1 MELYKEQ
8 KHQIVFADSQVKDCE
23 SLTETVNPDTEIVIL
38 KADRDGIEQ
47 IAETL
52 KQRTNIA
59 AVHILSHGAA
69 ASLQIGATELNL
81 SNIESYRNYLETWFA
96 LPAAEANSNSS
107 ITAKPEILLYG
118 CNVAAT
124 EAGVAFVQRLSQLT
138 GANIAAS
145 DNLTGS
151 ATLGGDWVLEVTTG
165 KIETPLAFSA
175 EAREAYSGVLADLNQ
190 TTGDFNGLV
199 NAINVANINTGID
212 TITLTADI
220 TLAGQ
225 LPRITDT
232 TTIVGGGFKIS
243 GNNNRAFVVDNTTFN
258 ISNLT
263 IDSAKAVGNAGT
275 TGGGGAAGL
284 GGALFINNGT
294 VTVDR
299 VTFSNNSAVGG
310 AGVAGNGGK
319 GGSADLATV
328 FGGTAGTNGRNGRNG
343 LASNGAA
350 GGVGED
356 GEAGG
361 TGNAGGTGGIGGTG
375 GTGVGGTNGG
385 AGGIGGAGGAGS
397 VVGSGGGGGG
407 AGGVGGPPGT
417 GTQGNGGNGGA
428 GGAGTF
434 GGGGGAG
441 GTFGTGAAPGA
452 IGPGGTGGFGGGGGS
467 GNGAS
472 AGGTFGGA
480 GTIGFGGGG
489 AGLGGAIFVGGGTLT
504 MTNSTLYSNTVTG
517 GNAGNVAAG
526 AGTAAGGAIFVNS
539 GATATL
545 TNNTIAYNSAT
556 AATVGIPASL
566 IASAGGIYNNGGT
579 VTVKNTIVA
588 GNVASTDTDVTG
600 TFTGNNNLIGVLG
613 TSTGFAGQALTVPLA
628 NVLAPAASAGLNGA
642 TTGPFTIALVD
653 NSPVTTSS
661 NPAIGGGDPTITA
674 VGATAFDQRGTGFPR
689 KIDNTLVSKPNID
702 IGAYEYGPVVTGLKF
717 NDLNGDG
724 VQQAATEPGLPGWVI
739 SVGTKSATTAAD
751 GTYTIPDV
759 KTATPITEAPPAGT
773 LATDWVQ
780 TLGPT
785 PASTGVIDVTGAN
798 FGNFKKTSIAGKTY
812 TDLAGNAVLDATDT
826 TLNGVTVTLYKDTN
840 NNNTLEVGTDTVVG
854 APITTAGAGDY
865 LFSDIGPGN
874 YLIQATAPANSSI
887 SFPAAAIFVSAQS
900 GTPVTGQNFGVF
912 QNITVS
918 GIKFT
923 DLSSNGFSADD
934 TPLNGTTVRLF
945 KDTNNN
951 STLDTGDAEIAS
963 QVTGTAPAAA
973 GTYSFANVG
982 SGRYFVREDVPT
994 GFSQTAG
1001 PAFYTIN
1008 PVSGTNITAQDFG
1021 NFQLGKIS
1029 GIKFNDLN
1037 KNGTQDLPAEQP
1049 LGGWTIYLDAN
1060 NNGVQEQVAAETGTN
1075 AAVTDVAGKYQF
1087 TNLPAGT
1094 YTVREVPQTG
1104 WTQTLPPVNAAT
1116 PTLSGAFSIAVTSGT
1131 DSQNNNFGNF
1141 KPNSISGLKF
1151 NDLNNNQVQDTG
1163 ELGLANWQF
1172 FLDTNNNGTLDTGE
1186 PNTLTDAAG
1195 NYKFSDLS
1203 AGTYKVREVL
1213 QPTWTQTTPNP
1224 ADITVTSGQDIANI
1238 NFGNFQSSTISGQ
1251 KFNDLNKNGV
1261 KDAGEVGLANWQIFL
1276 DSINPDGLFQQG
1288 EPTTITDAA
1297 GNYTLRDIPA
1307 GTYQVREV
1315 QQNGWTQ
1322 TTPNPA
1328 PVTVNPPNN
1337 ITGIDFG
1344 NFLPQPGAIR
1354 GLKFRDS
1361 NNNGT
1366 QDAGEPGLPNF
1377 QIQLTNVVAGTAPA
1391 PAPVTTTTDNS
1402 GNYLFANLTPGTYR
1416 VREVNQTGFT
1426 QSTPEPADIT
1436 LTSGAIVSGINF
1448 GNFPTP
1454 TPTPTPTPAPTPAP
1468 TPPTSPTP
1476 TPTPAPTPVPTPTPA
1491 PVPTPT
1497 PAPVPTPTPAPVPT
1511 PTPAPVPT
1519 PTPAPVPTDL
1529 VCPENFP
1536 RIATPNEA
1544 GTSSAGNVINGPNGD
1559 DTIVGSVGSD
1569 SIFGLSG
1576 NDLIFGRGGSDYI
1589 NGNTANDTVYGGIDS
1604 DTLFGG
1610 KGFDLIFGDRGNDTI
1625 YGNRGND
1632 SISGDEGNDLLYGGK
1647 ADDVMLGGAGD
1658 DVLIGDQGNDTLCGG
1673 EGNNTL
1679 IGGSGDD
1686 VLFADTGD
1694 DLLFGGIGSDTL
1706 VGGSGSN
1713 GFVLSA
1719 GGGIDTIFNFTAGVD
1734 LIELLGGLDFNQL
1747 SLTETNGSTAI
1758 AIAGSNEIL
1767 AILTGVQASQLSAQ
1781 SFSLLV

>member
-1 MELYKEQ
+1 VELYKEP
-8 KHQIVFADSQVKDCE
+8 KHQIVFADSQVTDWA
-23 SLTETVNPDTEIVIL
+23 SLTETVNPDTEVIIL
-38 KADRDGIEQ
+38 KGDRDGIEQ
-47 IAETL
+47 IGETL
-52 KQRTNIA
+52 KQRKNIA

-69 ASLQIGATELNL
+69 ASLQLGGTELNL

-151 ATLGGDWVLEVTTG
+151 AALGGDWVLEVTTG

-175 EAREAYSGVLADLNQ
+175 EAREAYSGVL
-190 TTGDFNGLV
+190 
-199 NAINVANINTGID
+199 VATFGELRD
-212 TITLTADI
+212 AI
-220 TLAGQ
+220 TLANALPNADTIAITGNITFGPGQ
-225 LPRITDT
+225 VLPRISTPIT
-232 TTIVGGGFKIS
+232 FTGGGFALNL
-243 GNNNRAFVVDNTTFN
+243 GNNRGFFIDSATTPVTF
-258 ISNLT
+258 SNLT
-263 IDSAKAVGNAGT
+263 ITGGISTGAAGT
-275 TGGGGAAGL
+275 GGGGGAAGM
-284 GGALFINNGT
+284 GGALFINSGT
-294 VTVDR
+294 VTVNS
-299 VTFSNNSAVGG
+299 VTFTGNSATGG
-310 AGVAGNGGK
+310 AGSAPPVAPAVAGPGGNT
-319 GGSADLATV
+319 D
-328 FGGTAGTNGRNGRNG
+328 FAG
-343 LASNGAA
+343 LFPFVSA
-350 GGVGED
+350 GGPGQ
-356 GEAGG
+356 
-361 TGNAGGTGGIGGTG
+361 TGLTGLPSIGAEGGTG
-375 GTGVGGTNGG
+375 GTGGNGGAGSGGLPGTGLNGGPGGAGGTGGAGTGGTNGG
-385 AGGIGGAGGAGS
+385 PGGAGGAG
-397 VVGSGGGGGG
+397 GAGGLGGGGGGGG
-407 AGGVGGPPGT
+407 AGGAGGVA
-417 GTQGNGGNGGA
+417 GA
-428 GGAGTF
+428 GAVGAT
-434 GGGGGAG
+434 
-441 GTFGTGAAPGA
+441 
-452 IGPGGTGGFGGGGGS
+452 GPGGIGGAGGFGGGGGGGGGGVG
-467 GNGAS
+467 GNGGVGGFGGGGGFGT
-472 AGGTFGGA
+472 AGGLSTTVGAFTPGGV
-480 GTIGFGGGG
+480 GSPTGGGGG
-489 AGLGGAIFVGGGTLT
+489 AGLGGAIFVNTGSLTLN
-504 MTNSTLYSNTVTG
+504 NSTLFSNTATG
-517 GNAGNVAAG
+517 GAAVGAG
-526 AGTAAGGAIFVNS
+526 ATPGQGAGAAIFVNS

-545 TNNTIAYNSAT
+545 TNNTITANTAT
-556 AATVGIPASL
+556 ATAPAVAVG
-566 IASAGGIYNNGGT
+566 GGIATNGGI
-579 VTVKNTIVA
+579 VDLRNSIVA
-588 GNVASTDTDVTG
+588 GNLGGASPDDVFG
-600 TFTGNNNLIGVLG
+600 TSFAATSINNLIGNV
-613 TSTGFAGQALTVPLA
+613 AGSNLPVAQQLTVPLA
-628 NVLAPAASAGLNGA
+628 NVIAPTAGLNEA
-642 TTGPFTIALVD
+642 TAV
-653 NSPVTTSS
+653 PVTYALADSTATP
-661 NPAIGGGDPTITA
+661 NPAIDGGDATA
-674 VGATAFDQRGTGFPR
+674 AAAAGATDQRGAGFPR
-689 KIDNTLVSKPNID
+689 TIGASVD
-702 IGAYEYGPVVTGLKF
+702 IGAYEYGPIVTGLKF
-717 NDLNGDG
+717 NDLNGDSLQG
-724 VQQAATEPGLPGWVI
+724 AAATEPGLPGWVI

-751 GTYTIPDV
+751 GTYIIRDV
-759 KTATPITEAPPAGT
+759 KTDTPITEAPPAGT
-773 LATDWVQ
+773 PATAWVQ

-785 PASTGVIDVTGAN
+785 PANTGIVNVTGAN
-798 FGNFKKTSIAGKTY
+798 FGNFQKTSIAGKTY
-812 TDLAGNAVLDATDT
+812 TDLAGNGFTPDDT
-826 TLNGVTVTLYKDTN
+826 VLNGITVNLYQDTN
-840 NNNTLEVGTDTVVG
+840 ANGTLEVGTDTVVG
-854 APITTAGAGDY
+854 TAQTTAGAGDY
-865 LFSDIGPGN
+865 TFSDIGPGN

-887 SFPAAAIFVSAQS
+887 SFPAAAILVSSQS

-918 GIKFT
+918 GTKFT
-923 DLSSNGFSADD
+923 DLTGNGFSADD

-982 SGRYFVREDVPT
+982 SGRHFVREDVPT

-1001 PAFYTIN
+1001 PTFYPIN

-1021 NFQLGKIS
+1021 NFQLGKI
-1029 GIKFNDLN
+1029 GGLKFNDLN
-1037 KNGTQDLPAEQP
+1037 KNGIQDAPAEPP

-1060 NNGVQEQVAAETGTN
+1060 NNGVQDQVPAETGTN
-1075 AAVTDVAGKYQF
+1075 AVVTDVAGNYQF

-1104 WTQTLPPVNAAT
+1104 WTQTVPPVNAAT
-1116 PTLSGAFSIAVTSGT
+1116 PTLSGAFTIAVTSGT

-1141 KPNSISGLKF
+1141 KPNTISGLKF
-1151 NDLNNNQVQDTG
+1151 NDLNNNGIQDVPAETG
-1163 ELGLANWQF
+1163 LPNWQI
-1172 FLDTNNNGTLDTGE
+1172 FLDTDGNGTLDTAE

-1195 NYKFSDLS
+1195 NYQFLDLS

-1213 QPTWTQTTPNP
+1213 QPTWTQTTPDP
-1224 ADITVTSGQDIANI
+1224 DDITVTSGQDIANI

-1251 KFNDLNKNGV
+1251 KFNDLNNNGV
-1261 KDAGEVGLANWQIFL
+1261 KDAGELGLGNWQIFL
-1276 DSINPDGLFQQG
+1276 DSINPDGIFEQG

-1328 PVTVNPPNN
+1328 PVTVNPSDN

-1391 PAPVTTTTDNS
+1391 PVTTATDNS

-1426 QSTPEPADIT
+1426 QSTADPADIT
-1436 LTSGAIVSGINF
+1436 LTSGAIVSDINF

-1454 TPTPTPTPAPTPAP
+1454 APTPTPAPA
-1468 TPPTSPTP
+1468 
-1476 TPTPAPTPVPTPTPA
+1476 
-1491 PVPTPT
+1491 PTPT

-1536 RIATPNEA
+1536 RIATPNEP
-1544 GTSSAGNVINGPNGD
+1544 GTSSAGNVSNGPNGD
-1559 DTIVGSVGSD
+1559 DTIVGSTGSD
-1569 SIFGLSG
+1569 SIFGLGG
-1576 NDLIFGRGGSDYI
+1576 NDLIFGRGGGDYI
-1589 NGNTANDTVYGGIDS
+1589 NGNMANDTVYGGIDN

-1632 SISGDEGNDLLYGGK
+1632 SLSGDEGNDLLYGGK
-1647 ADDVMLGGAGD
+1647 ADDVILGGAGD
-1658 DVLIGDQGNDTLCGG
+1658 DVLFGDQGNDTLCGDD
-1673 EGNNTL
+1673 GNNTL

-1686 VLFADTGD
+1686 LLFGGSGD
-1694 DLLFGGIGSDTL
+1694 NLLFGGIGSDTL

-1719 GGGIDTIFNFTAGVD
+1719 GGGIDTIINFTAGVD
-1734 LIELLGGLDFNQL
+1734 SINLVGGLDFNQL

-1758 AIAGSNEIL
+1758 GIAGSNEIL
-1767 AILTGVQASQLSAQ
+1767 AILTGVQPIQLSAQ

>member
-1 MELYKEQ
+1 MELYKER

-38 KADRDGIEQ
+38 NADRDGIEQ

-52 KQRTNIA
+52 KQRQNIA

-69 ASLQIGATELNL
+69 ASLQLGATELNL
-81 SNIESYRNYLETWFA
+81 CNIESYRNYLETWFA
-96 LPAAEANSNSS
+96 LPAVEANSNSS

-124 EAGVAFVQRLSQLT
+124 EAGVAFVERLSQLT

-151 ATLGGDWVLEVTTG
+151 AALGGDWELEVTTG

-175 EAREAYSGVLADLNQ
+175 EAREAYSAVL
-190 TTGDFNGLV
+190 
-199 NAINVANINTGID
+199 VATFGELRD
-212 TITLTADI
+212 AI
-220 TLAGQ
+220 TLANALPNADTIAITGNITFGVGQ
-225 LPRITDT
+225 VLPRISTPIT
-232 TTIVGGGFKIS
+232 FTGGGFTLDL
-243 GNNNRAFVVDNTTFN
+243 GNNRGFFIDSATTPVTF
-258 ISNLT
+258 SNLT
-263 IDSAKAVGNAGT
+263 ITGGISTGAAGT
-275 TGGGGAAGL
+275 GGGGGAAGM
-284 GGALFINNGT
+284 GGALFINSGT
-294 VTVDR
+294 VTVNS
-299 VTFSNNSAVGG
+299 VTFTGNSATGG
-310 AGVAGNGGK
+310 AGSPPPVAPAVAGPGGNTDFAGLFPFVSAGGPGQTGLTGLPSIGAEGGPGGTGGNGGAGS
-319 GGSADLATV
+319 GGLP
-328 FGGTAGTNGRNGRNG
+328 
-343 LASNGAA
+343 
-350 GGVGED
+350 
-356 GEAGG
+356 G
-361 TGNAGGTGGIGGTG
+361 TGLNGGPGGAGGTGGAGT
-375 GTGVGGTNGG
+375 GGTNGG
-385 AGGIGGAGGAGS
+385 TGGAGGAGGAGGLGGGGGGGGNGGAGGVAGTGTAGAAGIGGIGGAGGF
-397 VVGSGGGGGG
+397 GGGGGG
-407 AGGVGGPPGT
+407 GGV
-417 GTQGNGGNGGA
+417 GGNGGA
-428 GGAGTF
+428 
-434 GGGGGAG
+434 
-441 GTFGTGAAPGA
+441 
-452 IGPGGTGGFGGGGGS
+452 GGFGGGGGS
-467 GNGAS
+467 GTPGGLSTTIGAF
-472 AGGTFGGA
+472 TPGGA
-480 GTIGFGGGG
+480 GSPTGGGGG
-489 AGLGGAIFVGGGTLT
+489 AGLGGAIFVNAGSLTLN
-504 MTNSTLYSNTVTG
+504 NSTLFNNTATG
-517 GNAGNVAAG
+517 GAG
-526 AGTAAGGAIFVNS
+526 ATPGQGAGAAIFVNS

-545 TNNTIAYNSAT
+545 TNNTITANTAT
-556 AATVGIPASL
+556 ATAPAVAVG
-566 IASAGGIYNNGGT
+566 GGIATNGGT
-579 VTVKNTIVA
+579 VNVLNSIVA
-588 GNVASTDTDVTG
+588 GNFGGANPDVFG
-600 TFTGNNNLIGVLG
+600 TSFAATSINNLIGNV
-613 TSTGFAGQALTVPLA
+613 TGSNLPVAQQLTVPLA
-628 NVLAPAASAGLNGA
+628 NVIAPTPALNQATGVPLTYALADSTA
-642 TTGPFTIALVD
+642 TP
-653 NSPVTTSS
+653 
-661 NPAIGGGDPTITA
+661 NPAIDGGNA
-674 VGATAFDQRGTGFPR
+674 AAAAAAGATDQRGAGFPR
-689 KIDNTLVSKPNID
+689 TIGTAVD
-702 IGAYEYGPVVTGLKF
+702 IGAYEYGPIVTGVKF
-717 NDLNGDG
+717 NDFNGDSLQG
-724 VQQAATEPGLPGWVI
+724 AAATEPGLPGWVI

-751 GTYTIPDV
+751 GTYIIRDV
-759 KTATPITEAPPAGT
+759 KTDTPITEAPPAGT
-773 LATDWVQ
+773 PANAWVQ

-785 PASTGVIDVTGAN
+785 PANTGIVNVTGAN
-798 FGNFKKTSIAGKTY
+798 FGNFQKTSIAGKTY
-812 TDLAGNAVLDATDT
+812 TDLAGNGFTPDDT
-826 TLNGVTVTLYKDTN
+826 VLNGITVNLYKDTN

-854 APITTAGAGDY
+854 TAQTTAGAGDY
-865 LFSDIGPGN
+865 TFSEIGPGN

-887 SFPAAAIFVSAQS
+887 SFPAAAILVSAQS

-918 GIKFT
+918 GTKFT
-923 DLSSNGFSADD
+923 DLTGNGFSADD
-934 TPLNGTTVRLF
+934 TPLNGTTIRLF
-945 KDTNNN
+945 KDTNDN
-951 STLDTGDAEIAS
+951 STLDSGDAEIAS

-982 SGRYFVREDVPT
+982 SGRHFVREDVPT

-1001 PAFYTIN
+1001 PTFYPIN

-1037 KNGTQDLPAEQP
+1037 KNGIQDGPEEPP

-1060 NNGVQEQVAAETGTN
+1060 NNGVQDPVAAETGAN
-1075 AAVTDVAGKYQF
+1075 ATVTDVTGNYQF
-1087 TNLPAGT
+1087 TNLAAGT

-1104 WTQTLPPVNAAT
+1104 WTQTVPPVNAAT
-1116 PTLSGAFSIAVTSGT
+1116 PTLSGAFTIAVTSGT

-1141 KPNSISGLKF
+1141 RPNSISGLKF
-1151 NDLNNNQVQDTG
+1151 NDLNNNRVQDTG

-1172 FLDTNNNGTLDTGE
+1172 FLDTNDNGTLDTGE
-1186 PNTLTDAAG
+1186 PNTLTDATG
-1195 NYKFSDLS
+1195 NYQFLDLS

-1213 QPTWTQTTPNP
+1213 QPTWTQTTPDP
-1224 ADITVTSGQDIANI
+1224 DDITVTSGQDIANI

-1251 KFNDLNKNGV
+1251 KFNDLNNNGL
-1261 KDAGEVGLANWQIFL
+1261 KDAGELGLGNWQIFL
-1276 DSINPDGLFQQG
+1276 DSITPDGIFQQG

-1328 PVTVNPPNN
+1328 PVTVNPSDN

-1354 GLKFRDS
+1354 GLKFQDT
-1361 NNNGT
+1361 NNNAT

-1377 QIQLTNVVAGTAPA
+1377 QIQLTNVVAGT
-1391 PAPVTTTTDNS
+1391 APVTTTTDNS

-1448 GNFPTP
+1448 GNFPAPTP
-1454 TPTPTPTPAPTPAP
+1454 TPEPTPTPTPPPLPPVPTPTPAAPTPTPTPAA
-1468 TPPTSPTP
+1468 PTP
-1476 TPTPAPTPVPTPTPA
+1476 TPTPAAPTPTPA
-1491 PVPTPT
+1491 APTPT
-1497 PAPVPTPTPAPVPT
+1497 PAAPTPTPA
-1511 PTPAPVPT
+1511 APT

-1536 RIATPNEA
+1536 RIATPNQP
-1544 GTSSAGNVINGPNGD
+1544 GTPSAGVSNGPNGD

-1569 SIFGLSG
+1569 SIFGLGG
-1576 NDLIFGRGGSDYI
+1576 NDLIFGRGGGDYI
-1589 NGNTANDTVYGGIDS
+1589 NGNIANDTIYGGIDN

-1632 SISGDEGNDLLYGGK
+1632 SLSGDEGNDILYGGK
-1647 ADDVMLGGAGD
+1647 ADDVILGGAGD
-1658 DVLIGDQGNDTLCGG
+1658 DVLFGDQGNDTLCGG

-1686 VLFADTGD
+1686 LLFADTGD

-1734 LIELLGGLDFNQL
+1734 SIGLVGGLDFNQL

-1758 AIAGSNEIL
+1758 GIANSDRIL
-1767 AILTGVQASQLSAQ
+1767 AILTGVQPSQLSAQ

>member
-1 MELYKEQ
+1 MELYKEP

-52 KQRTNIA
+52 KQRQNIA

-69 ASLQIGATELNL
+69 ASLQLGATELNL
-81 SNIESYRNYLETWFA
+81 SNIQTYRNYLETWFA
-96 LPAAEANSNSS
+96 LPAAKANSHSP
-107 ITAKPEILLYG
+107 ITTAKPEILLYG

-124 EAGVAFVQRLSQLT
+124 EAGVAFVERLSQLT

-145 DNLTGS
+145 DNLTGN
-151 ATLGGDWVLEVTTG
+151 AALGGDWELEVTTG
-165 KIETPLAFSA
+165 NIKTPLAFSA
-175 EAREAYSGVLADLNQ
+175 EAREAYSAVLVATFGELRDKILVANVL
-190 TTGDFNGLV
+190 TDTDTIAITGD
-199 NAINVANINTGID
+199 
-212 TITLTADI
+212 ITFAP
-220 TLAGQ
+220 GEV
-225 LPRITDT
+225 LPRITNPIT
-232 TTIVGGGFKIS
+232 LTGGGFTLNLNTNRGFSVDS
-243 GNNNRAFVVDNTTFN
+243 GAAVS

-263 IDSAKAVGNAGT
+263 IANGSAVGGAGT
-275 TGGGGAAGL
+275 AGGGGGAGM
-284 GGALFINNGT
+284 GGALFINNGA
-294 VTVDR
+294 VTVNS
-299 VTFSNNSAVGG
+299 VTFTANTATGG
-310 AGVAGNGGK
+310 AGATAAAPAGA
-319 GGSADLATV
+319 GGSADFGTL
-328 FGGTAGTNGRNGRNG
+328 FGGTAGFNFTTAGGP
-343 LASNGAA
+343 GAA
-350 GGVGED
+350 GTATAPNAGSGGAGVNNTFGA
-356 GEAGG
+356 GVPGGQGGPGGPGGSTTFAGG
-361 TGNAGGTGGIGGTG
+361 T
-375 GTGVGGTNGG
+375 
-385 AGGIGGAGGAGS
+385 GGAGGAG
-397 VVGSGGGGGG
+397 GSGAVGVLGGGGG
-407 AGGVGGPPGT
+407 AGGDGGAGGTGVVGNGAGGP
-417 GTQGNGGNGGA
+417 GGA
-428 GGAGTF
+428 GGAGNF

-441 GTFGTGAAPGA
+441 GFGGTATAPAAVGA
-452 IGPGGTGGFGGGGGS
+452 IGNGGAGGFGGGGGS
-467 GNGAS
+467 GTVGGLSTAV
-472 AGGTFGGA
+472 GTFAPGGVGSAA
-480 GTIGFGGGG
+480 GGGGG
-489 AGLGGAIFVGGGTLT
+489 AGLGGAIFVNAGSLTLN
-504 MTNSTLYSNTVTG
+504 NSTLFNNTATG
-517 GNAGNVAAG
+517 G
-526 AGTAAGGAIFVNS
+526 AAGGAGATPGQGAGAAIFVNS

-545 TNNTIAYNSAT
+545 TNNTITSNSAGT
-556 AATVGIPASL
+556 DPVVANG
-566 IASAGGIYNNGGT
+566 GGIATNGGT
-579 VTVKNTIVA
+579 VNVLNSIVA
-588 GNVASTDTDVTG
+588 GNVGGASPDVFG
-600 TFTGNNNLIGVLG
+600 TFAVTSINNLIGTV
-613 TSTGFAGQALTVPLA
+613 AGSNLPVAQQLTVPLA
-628 NVLAPAASAGLNGA
+628 NVIAPTPGLNQA
-642 TTGPFTIALVD
+642 TGV
-653 NSPVTTSS
+653 PVTYALADSTGTP
-661 NPAIGGGDPTITA
+661 NPAIDTGDATA
-674 VGATAFDQRGTGFPR
+674 AAAAGATDQRGAGFPR
-689 KIDNTLVSKPNID
+689 TIGTAVD
-702 IGAYEYGPVVTGLKF
+702 IGAYEYGPIVTGVKF
-717 NDLNGDG
+717 NDFNGDSLQG
-724 VQQAATEPGLPGWVI
+724 AAATEPGLPGWVI

-751 GTYTIPDV
+751 GTYILRDV
-759 KTATPITEAPPAGT
+759 KTDTPITEAAPAGT
-773 LATDWVQ
+773 PENAWVQ

-785 PASTGVIDVTGAN
+785 PANTGIVNVTGAN
-798 FGNFKKTSIAGKTY
+798 FGNFQRTSIAGKTY
-812 TDLAGNAVLDATDT
+812 TDLAGNGFTPDDT
-826 TLNGVTVTLYKDTN
+826 VLNGITVNLYKDTN

-854 APITTAGAGDY
+854 TAQTTAGAGDY
-865 LFSDIGPGN
+865 TFADIGPGN
-874 YLIQATAPANSSI
+874 YLIQATAPANFSI
-887 SFPAAAIFVSAQS
+887 SFPAAAILVSAQS

-918 GIKFT
+918 GTKFT
-923 DLSSNGFSADD
+923 DLTGNGFSADD

-945 KDTNNN
+945 KDTNDN
-951 STLDTGDAEIAS
+951 STLDTGDTEIAS
-963 QVTGTAPAAA
+963 QVTGTAPAAPGA
-973 GTYSFANVG
+973 YSFPNVG
-982 SGRYFVREDVPT
+982 SGRHFVREDVPT

-1001 PAFYTIN
+1001 PTFYPIN

-1037 KNGTQDLPAEQP
+1037 KNGIQDAPAEQP

-1060 NNGVQEQVAAETGTN
+1060 NNGVQDAVAAETGTN

-1104 WTQTLPPVNAAT
+1104 WTQTVPPVNAAT
-1116 PTLSGAFSIAVTSGT
+1116 PTLPGAFTIAVTSGT

-1151 NDLNNNQVQDTG
+1151 NDLNNNRVQDTG

-1172 FLDTNNNGTLDTGE
+1172 FLDTNDSGTLDTGE
-1186 PNTLTDAAG
+1186 PNTLTDATG
-1195 NYKFSDLS
+1195 NYKFLDLS

-1213 QPTWTQTTPNP
+1213 QPTWTQTTPDP
-1224 ADITVTSGQDIANI
+1224 DDITVTSGQDIANI

-1251 KFNDLNKNGV
+1251 KFNDLNNNSV
-1261 KDAGEVGLANWQIFL
+1261 KDAGELGLGNWQIFL
-1276 DSINPDGLFQQG
+1276 DSINPDGIFQQG

-1328 PVTVNPPNN
+1328 PVTVNPSDN

-1344 NFLPQPGAIR
+1344 NFLPQPGAIQ
-1354 GLKFRDS
+1354 GLKFQDT
-1361 NNNGT
+1361 NNNRT

-1377 QIQLTNVVAGTAPA
+1377 QIQLTNVVAGTA

-1436 LTSGAIVSGINF
+1436 LTSGAIVTGINF
-1448 GNFPTP
+1448 GNFPAPTPTPP
-1454 TPTPTPTPAPTPAP
+1454 TPTPTP
-1468 TPPTSPTP
+1468 PPLPPVP
-1476 TPTPAPTPVPTPTPA
+1476 TPTPAPAPTPEPAPTPTPAPVTTPTPAPVTTPTPA

-1497 PAPVPTPTPAPVPT
+1497 PTPA
-1511 PTPAPVPT
+1511 

-1536 RIATPNEA
+1536 RIATPNEP

-1559 DTIVGSVGSD
+1559 DTIVGSADSD
-1569 SIFGLSG
+1569 SIFGLGG
-1576 NDLIFGRGGSDYI
+1576 NDLIFGRGGGDYI
-1589 NGNTANDTVYGGIDS
+1589 NGNTANDTLYGGIDS

-1647 ADDVMLGGAGD
+1647 AEDVILGGAGD
-1658 DVLIGDQGNDTLCGG
+1658 DVLFGDQGNDTLCGG

-1686 VLFADTGD
+1686 LLFGDTGD
-1694 DLLFGGIGSDTL
+1694 NLLFGGIGSDTL

-1719 GGGIDTIFNFTAGVD
+1719 AGGIDTIINFTAGVD
-1734 LIELLGGLDFNQL
+1734 SLKLVGGLDFSQL

-1758 AIAGSNEIL
+1758 GLANSDQIL
-1767 AILTGVQASQLSAQ
+1767 AIVTGVQPTQLSAQ

>member
-1 MELYKEQ
+1 MELYKER

-38 KADRDGIEQ
+38 NADRDGIEQ

-52 KQRTNIA
+52 KQRQNIA

-69 ASLQIGATELNL
+69 ASLQLGGTELNL
-81 SNIESYRNYLETWFA
+81 SNIETYRNYLETWFA
-96 LPAAEANSNSS
+96 LPTTEANSNSP

-124 EAGVAFVQRLSQLT
+124 EAGVAFVERLSQLT

-145 DNLTGS
+145 HNLTGS
-151 ATLGGDWVLEVTTG
+151 AALGGDWVLEVTTG

-175 EAREAYSGVLADLNQ
+175 EAREAYSAVLVATFGELLTKINEANADPNFNQ
-190 TTGDFNGLV
+190 IDITGN
-199 NAINVANINTGID
+199 
-212 TITLTADI
+212 ITLTA
-220 TLAGQ
+220 TEF
-225 LPRITDT
+225 LPRISTPIT
-232 TTIVGGGFKIS
+232 FTGGGFILDL
-243 GNNNRAFVVDNTTFN
+243 NNKRGFVVDGGTVS

-263 IDSAKAVGNAGT
+263 IQNGQTQGGSATAGG
-275 TGGGGAAGL
+275 GGGGAAGL
-284 GGALFINNGT
+284 GGALFINSGT
-294 VTVDR
+294 VTIDS
-299 VTFSNNSAVGG
+299 VTFANNRAIGG
-310 AGVAGNGGK
+310 AGAAGIGGA
-319 GGSADLATV
+319 GGNSDLISIFTPGV
-328 FGGTAGTNGRNGRNG
+328 GTGGPGGPGTPPTT
-343 LASNGAA
+343 GAA
-350 GGVGED
+350 GGAAPVGNT
-356 GEAGG
+356 GGAGG
-361 TGNAGGTGGIGGTG
+361 AGGSTTFATGIGGTG
-375 GTGVGGTNGG
+375 GTGGIGAPGGTGG
-385 AGGIGGAGGAGS
+385 AGGAAPVGGTGGTGGQGGPGGGRGAGGGAGGAG
-397 VVGSGGGGGG
+397 GATNGAGGAGGAGGEFGGGGG
-407 AGGVGGPPGT
+407 AGGLGVAT
-417 GTQGNGGNGGA
+417 GINGIGGNG
-428 GGAGTF
+428 GTF

-441 GTFGTGAAPGA
+441 STGG
-452 IGPGGTGGFGGGGGS
+452 IGGGFGG
-467 GNGAS
+467 N
-472 AGGTFGGA
+472 GGTTG
-480 GTIGFGGGG
+480 GGGG
-489 AGLGGAIFVGGGTLT
+489 AGLGGAIFVNTGTLNVSNSTFSSSRATGGLGGGDG
-504 MTNSTLYSNTVTG
+504 V
-517 GNAGNVAAG
+517 AGQG
-526 AGTAAGGAIFVNS
+526 LGGAIFVQT
-539 GATATL
+539 GTATL
-545 TNNTIAYNSAT
+545 TNTTIASD
-556 AATVGIPASL
+556 PAVVVPPL
-566 IASAGGIYNNGGT
+566 LNASNNGGGIFNNAGTLTLNNTLVVNNT
-579 VTVKNTIVA
+579 VPASAAEVA
-588 GNVASTDTDVTG
+588 GIFTNNTSFIGTGVAVPWLGPLQNNGGLTQTHALLSTAPVGAGGVINAG
-600 TFTGNNNLIGVLG
+600 TAN
-613 TSTGFAGQALTVPLA
+613 ALTA
-628 NVLAPAASAGLNGA
+628 
-642 TTGPFTIALVD
+642 
-653 NSPVTTSS
+653 
-661 NPAIGGGDPTITA
+661 
-674 VGATAFDQRGTGFPR
+674 DQRGTQFGQAYAR
-689 KIDNTLVSKPNID
+689 TVNGAVD
-702 IGAYEYGPVVTGLKF
+702 IGAYEYGPTVTGQKF
-717 NDLNGDG
+717 NDSNGNGTKDG
-724 VQQAATEPGLPGWVI
+724 TDATATTPAQNFVIYVDDNNNNVPDATE
-739 SVGTKSATTAAD
+739 KQATVAIG
-751 GTYTIPDV
+751 GTYTLPDT
-759 KTATPITEAPPAGT
+759 KTNSPIKEVAVTGWQQTLPATGATPY
-773 LATDWVQ
+773 
-780 TLGPT
+780 
-785 PASTGVIDVTGAN
+785 STGVADATGRD
-798 FGNFKKTSIAGKTY
+798 FGNFQLTSIAGKTY
-812 TDLAGNAVLDATDT
+812 TDLAGNGFTPDDT
-826 TLNGVTVTLYKDTN
+826 VLNGITVNLYKDTN

-854 APITTAGAGDY
+854 TAQTTAGAGDY
-865 LFSDIGPGN
+865 TFSEIGPGN

-887 SFPAAAIFVSAQS
+887 SFPAAAILVSAQS

-918 GIKFT
+918 GTKFT
-923 DLSSNGFSADD
+923 DLTGNGFSADD

-945 KDTNNN
+945 KDTNDN
-951 STLDTGDAEIAS
+951 STLDSGDAEIAS

-982 SGRYFVREDVPT
+982 SGRHFVREDVPT

-1001 PAFYTIN
+1001 PTFYPIN

-1037 KNGTQDLPAEQP
+1037 KNGIQEAPAEEP

-1060 NNGVQEQVAAETGTN
+1060 NNGVQDAVAAETGTN

-1104 WTQTLPPVNAAT
+1104 WTQTVPPVNAAT
-1116 PTLSGAFSIAVTSGT
+1116 PTLPGAFTIAVTSGT

-1151 NDLNNNQVQDTG
+1151 NDLNNNRLQDTG

-1172 FLDTNNNGTLDTGE
+1172 FLDTNDNGTLDTGE
-1186 PNTLTDAAG
+1186 PNTITDAAG
-1195 NYKFSDLS
+1195 TYKFLDLS

-1224 ADITVTSGQDIANI
+1224 DDITVTSGQDIANI

-1251 KFNDLNKNGV
+1251 KFNDLNNNGL
-1261 KDAGEVGLANWQIFL
+1261 KDAGELGLGNWQIFL
-1276 DSINPDGLFQQG
+1276 DSINPDGIFQQG

-1328 PVTVNPPNN
+1328 PVTVNPSDN

-1354 GLKFRDS
+1354 GLKFQDT
-1361 NNNGT
+1361 NNNAT

-1377 QIQLTNVVAGTAPA
+1377 QIQLTNVVAGTA

-1416 VREVNQTGFT
+1416 VREVNQPGFT

-1448 GNFPTP
+1448 GNFPAPTP
-1454 TPTPTPTPAPTPAP
+1454 TPTPEPTPTPPLPPTPTPTPAPVT
-1468 TPPTSPTP
+1468 
-1476 TPTPAPTPVPTPTPA
+1476 TPTPA
-1491 PVPTPT
+1491 PVTTPT
-1497 PAPVPTPTPAPVPT
+1497 PAPVTTPTPAPVTT
-1511 PTPAPVPT
+1511 PTPAPVTT
-1519 PTPAPVPTDL
+1519 PTPAPVTTPTPAPVTTDL

-1536 RIATPNEA
+1536 RIATPNQP
-1544 GTSSAGNVINGPNGD
+1544 GTPSAGVSNGPNGD

-1569 SIFGLSG
+1569 SIFGLGG
-1576 NDLIFGRGGSDYI
+1576 NDLIFGRGGGDYI
-1589 NGNTANDTVYGGIDS
+1589 NGNIANDTIYGGIDN

-1632 SISGDEGNDLLYGGK
+1632 SLSGDEGNDILYGGK
-1647 ADDVMLGGAGD
+1647 ADDVILGGAGD
-1658 DVLIGDQGNDTLCGG
+1658 DVLFGDQGNDTLCGG

-1686 VLFADTGD
+1686 LLFADTGD

-1734 LIELLGGLDFNQL
+1734 SIGLVGGLDFNQL

-1758 AIAGSNEIL
+1758 GIANSDQIL
-1767 AILTGVQASQLSAQ
+1767 AILRGVQPSQLSAQ
-1781 SFSLLV
+1781 SFNLLV